1 MMWQHETTLDSSASP
16 EAIWNLWADVANW
29 GRWNGD
35 IEAIELR
42 GEFVSGAE
50 ISMTPTG
57 QETVILRLTEVRQ
70 NELFV
75 DEARFDGVVLRTIHR
90 LEPLDHHR
98 VRIIYRM
105 EISGPAADELGP
117 RIGPQITADFPQTIA
132 ALAELAEA

>member
-1 MMWQHETTLDSSASP
+1 MWQYESSLDSSAPP
-16 EAIWNLWADVANW
+16 EAIWNLWSEVENW

-42 GEFVSGAE
+42 GGFVPGAE
-50 ISMTPTG
+50 ISMTPAG
-57 QETVILRLTEVRQ
+57 QETVTLRLTEVRQ

-98 VRIIYRM
+98 VRIIYRT
-105 EISGPAADELGP
+105 EITGPAADELGP

-132 ALAELAEA
+132 ALAKLAEA